1 MPKMNAELILS
12 EPHTPSAL
20 VSSIIRMLQT
30 QTPNYDY
37 ANWTFSKTS
46 KLSVS
51 DPGNRVF
58 YNVLLRDSIVGNN
71 SFPFTYNV

>member
-1 MPKMNAELILS
+1 MPKMNA

-20 VSSIIRMLQT
+20 VSSIIRMLQA

-37 ANWTFSKTS
+37 ASWAFSKIS

-51 DPGNRVF
+51 DLGNRVF

-71 SFPFTYNV
+71 SIPFTYV